1 LLLFHEVSGGCTIM
15 YFSGFMYLSGELE
28 NSLGGCGLTR
38 INVGKDTDISLVS

>member
-1 LLLFHEVSGGCTIM
+1 M

-38 INVGKDTDISLVS
+38 INVGEDSYISVVR